1 MQVLNWTAS
10 SAAGQTH
17 RTVALFGLGLIGQG
31 VLQNLL
37 KKEAPSVARLAFS
50 WDTPSL
56 QDTQLE
62 TIGRHIADA
71 APPSPALQ
79 KELDIVWSA
88 GRGGFAASEAV
99 FAAEHDTYQRVLEH
113 FRKPTVSAGFAC
125 VRFHLLSSAGGLFEG
140 QRHVSADSVPRPE
153 RPYGFAKLKQES
165 VLKEQF
171 PEFIPFIYRP
181 SSVYG
186 YADEHSRMNLIA
198 ALLQQAILQG
208 TATVYGGPSTLRDY
222 VLSDDI
228 GRFIASRVLRAPD
241 KGETCF
247 LASGKPSSTF
257 EILNQ
262 VQQVTQRQIKV
273 RYVLGSD
280 NVRSNSFSPA
290 GLPANWHPT
299 SSELGIGIT
308 ARRMTNAILL
318 NRPRPA

>member
-1 MQVLNWTAS
+1 M
-10 SAAGQTH
+10 
-17 RTVALFGLGLIGQG
+17 FGLGLIGHG
-31 VLQNLL
+31 VLQSLVKRETPAL
-37 KKEAPSVARLAFS
+37 ARLAFS
-50 WDTPSL
+50 WDSPSL
-56 QDTQLE
+56 QDAQFE
-62 TIGRHIADA
+62 AVGRHIADA
-71 APPSPALQ
+71 LPVDAL
-79 KELDIVWSA
+79 KKRELDIVWSA

-99 FAAEHDTYQRVLEH
+99 FAAEQDTYQRVLEH
-113 FRKPTVSAGFAC
+113 FRKLTTSAGFAR

-140 QRHVSADSVPRPE
+140 QRHITANSPPRPE
-153 RPYGFAKLKQES
+153 RPYGFAKLKQET
-165 VLKEQF
+165 VLKAQF
-171 PEFIPFIYRP
+171 PEFIPFVYRP

-186 YADEHSRMNLIA
+186 YADEHSRPNLIA

-228 GRFIASRVLRAPD
+228 GRFIASRVLLAPD
-241 KGETCF
+241 QGETCV

-280 NVRSNSFSPA
+280 NVRSNSFSPS
-290 GLPANWHPT
+290 GLPENWYPT
-299 SSELGIGIT
+299 STELGIGIA

-318 NRPRPA
+318 NRPRPARGPR